1 MISPS
6 RYQPSSPEEF
16 IGPAREAARIVQGA
30 IQRARAEG
38 DTPLRFL
45 INGPPGVGKSEL
57 VRWAIKELGTS
68 PWSLIKY
75 NGTAVGIETMQ
86 QIETSVRLR
95 DMYGYRVVQIEEA
108 DQISPK
114 AQVRWLTVSDDL
126 PAGNAVFFTSNCK
139 VTDFEVRFQRRFQV
153 LELTGPTVS
162 ETATLLRRW
171 VPADMAQGIADGNFS
186 PLHGC
191 CVGAALNDAQTA
203 LDTGSRLAA

>member
-1 MISPS
+1 MHSPAK
-6 RYQPSSPEEF
+6 YQPSSPEEF
-16 IGPAREAARIVQGA
+16 IGSARTAARVIQGA
-30 IQRARAEG
+30 IARARADG
-38 DTPLRFL
+38 NAPLRFL

-57 VRWAIKELGTS
+57 VRWAIKEIGTS

-86 QIETSVRLR
+86 QIESSVRLR

-153 LELTGPTVS
+153 LELTGPTVG
-162 ETATLLRRW
+162 ETAGLLRRW
-171 VPADMAQGIADGNFS
+171 LPADEAQGIADGSFS
-186 PLHGC
+186 PLYGC

-203 LDTGSRLAA
+203 LDTVTLRAA